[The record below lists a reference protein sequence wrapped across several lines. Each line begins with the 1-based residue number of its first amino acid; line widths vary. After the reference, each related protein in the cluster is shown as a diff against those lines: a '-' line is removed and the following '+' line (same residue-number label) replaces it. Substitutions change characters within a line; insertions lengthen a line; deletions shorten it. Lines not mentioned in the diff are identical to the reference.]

1 MKPRAKK
8 CHSFDIVHIS
18 VDFHSVSYGSLYMP
32 GSRKPTNYLTNFSE
46 ILWKPFCFFFKK
58 FQPQLVINPALNSC
72 VYPVTIIALLTKAC
86 LGLSEWIF
94 SLWFAV
100 GQLLKGLVAPLS
112 DCLSAKFSG
121 IRQKP
126 SSGDWEPEPSWSLA
140 AGPWSPTAFPHHHST
155 RKHFI
160 LRSHSHSS
168 RQTPWLGLT
177 HSFALF
183 AWGLGSLNV
192 WAWTKGLLPWF
203 QNLFYPFIWIC
214 WNRGIGVL

>member
-1 MKPRAKK
+1 MWNCKAEYEAKSQEMSFLWHCTYFSGFSFCQLWLPIHARKQKANKLFNKFFRNSMKA
-8 CHSFDIVHIS
+8 
-18 VDFHSVSYGSLYMP
+18 
-32 GSRKPTNYLTNFSE
+32 
-46 ILWKPFCFFFKK
+46 ILLFFQK

-160 LRSHSHSS
+160 LRSLS
-168 RQTPWLGLT
+168 L
-177 HSFALF
+177 SF
-183 AWGLGSLNV
+183 
-192 WAWTKGLLPWF
+192 LPATTMTWSDS
-203 QNLFYPFIWIC
+203 
-214 WNRGIGVL
+214 